1 MKILD
6 FLRDAWKELNTVQ
19 WPTKEEVK
27 KLTIYV
33 VVSSIIL
40 GILISGID
48 YLLNLGLSYII

>member
-6 FLRDAWKELNTVQ
+6 FLRDAWNELLTVR
-19 WPTKEEVK
+19 WPSQEEVK

-33 VVSSIIL
+33 VVASIVL

>member
-6 FLRDAWKELNTVQ
+6 FLKEAWNELLTVR
-19 WPTKEEVK
+19 WPSKDEVK
-27 KLTIYV
+27 QLTIYV